1 MAGSAVGLGNLWRF
15 PYLVGQNGGTL
26 PIPAWLLKTLLFLI
40 RFVAPAAL
48 LATAFF
54 QIHE

>member
-1 MAGSAVGLGNLWRF
+1 MT
-15 PYLVGQNGGTL
+15 NGGTL
-26 PIPAWLLKTLLFLI
+26 PVPAWLLKTLLFLI

-48 LATAFF
+48 LAIAIF